1 MAVTTRRLCPR
12 LFSPGSLRDAM
23 QKETRMA
30 IKKVAL
36 ANRWMSV
43 TDVIDRLRQAREHR
57 EQQSKL
63 LNSLEGRAKLRRDE
77 VERSLADLSPAQRT
91 SIVTRAVSGHRAE
104 LKRASLDGRVAYI
117 RSISKLHDELVS
129 AKAHYQSPVQMLAR
143 EGLGSER
150 RSRLIHQIE
159 KSGPVELASLSALAA
174 STGDKELG
182 AALLTRNSGT
192 AVNERAFSSQELADA
207 LVGNDWRKVNQ
218 ALAEVE
224 RLTLEAVHADSAF
237 ETGKPSAGR
246 TIQVALRKRD
256 EAAFGADLSNLDETE
271 TQEP

>member
-1 MAVTTRRLCPR
+1 
-12 LFSPGSLRDAM
+12 
-23 QKETRMA
+23 MA

-43 TDVIDRLRQAREHR
+43 TDVVDRLRRAREYR
-57 EQQSKL
+57 EQQSTL
-63 LNSLEGRAKLRRDE
+63 LNSLEGRAKQRRDE
-77 VERSLADLSPAQRT
+77 VERTLADLSPSQRA
-91 SIVTRAVSGHRAE
+91 SIVMRTVSGHRAE

-117 RSISKLHDELVS
+117 RSISKLQDEVMS

-159 KSGPVELASLSALAA
+159 KSGSVELASLAALAA

-192 AVNERAFSSQELADA
+192 PINERAFSSQEVADA
-207 LVGNDWRKVNQ
+207 LVGEDGNVHEVQVTSGAPLLAKAAAQAVKQWRYQPFQLN
-218 ALAEVE
+218 
-224 RLTLEAVHADSAF
+224 
-237 ETGKPSAGR
+237 GKPVSIHNQI
-246 TIQVALRKRD
+246 TIQFKL
-256 EAAFGADLSNLDETE
+256 
-271 TQEP
+271 P

>member
-1 MAVTTRRLCPR
+1 MEN
-12 LFSPGSLRDAM
+12 S
-23 QKETRMA
+23 MA

-63 LNSLEGRAKLRRDE
+63 LNSLEGRAKQRRDE
-77 VERSLADLSPAQRT
+77 VERSLADLSPAQRA

-117 RSISKLHDELVS
+117 RSISKLQDELVS

-224 RLTLEAVHADSAF
+224 RLTLQAVHADSAF
-237 ETGKPSAGR
+237 ETGKLSAGR

-256 EAAFGADLSNLDETE
+256 EAAFGADLSNLDEAE
-271 TQEP
+271 TQES

>member
-1 MAVTTRRLCPR
+1 
-12 LFSPGSLRDAM
+12 
-23 QKETRMA
+23 MA

-43 TDVIDRLRQAREHR
+43 TDVVDRLRRAREYR
-57 EQQSKL
+57 EQQSTL
-63 LNSLEGRAKLRRDE
+63 LNSLEGRAKQRRDE
-77 VERSLADLSPAQRT
+77 VERTLADLSPSQRA
-91 SIVTRAVSGHRAE
+91 SIVMRTVSGHRAE

-117 RSISKLHDELVS
+117 RSISKLQDEVMS

-159 KSGPVELASLSALAA
+159 KSGSVELASLAALAA

-192 AVNERAFSSQELADA
+192 PINERAFSSQEVADA
-207 LVGNDWRKVNQ
+207 LVGEDWRKVNQ

-224 RLTLEAVHADSAF
+224 RLTLEAVHADRAF
-237 ETGKPSAGR
+237 ETGRPNAGGI
-246 TIQVALRKRD
+246 IQVALRKRD

-271 TQEP
+271 TQES